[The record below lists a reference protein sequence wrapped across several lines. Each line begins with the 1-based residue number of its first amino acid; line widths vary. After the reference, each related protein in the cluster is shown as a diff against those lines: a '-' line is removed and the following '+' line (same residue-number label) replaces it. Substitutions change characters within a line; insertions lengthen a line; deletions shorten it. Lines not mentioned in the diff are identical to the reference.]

1 MLVAEHPGRKPNH
14 PASVDLDFRPPGNL
28 PADCTIEEWE
38 AAVSVEL
45 DDGKVSGP
53 TLDFLS
59 GPIIGPAQA
68 DTLTGDRTHNIIADR
83 GCDDIPIGNAGVD
96 TFDYLLSM
104 ANGDGP
110 DTITGYTLGAT
121 QAASD
126 RIHICRGKGDVPTYS
141 GGDSG
146 SDHVITVVRGSDTTA
161 VITPQGIT
169 TGSPNFANLNITV
182 NDNGPSC
189 SSTSSVERRRAL
201 RGEPTQGVGR
211 DAESENG
218 GRWCDPSYSQHYGA
232 SQFSGTPF
240 LYFSLDVNI
249 EAGRSFLNII
259 EDGVKMAPGLIA
271 VVLLAGMLFSLP
283 VYAITWGVGM
293 LGEFLRRT
301 DQSETIRELRNR
313 EEESRNREAEKDQRL
328 TELEEAQAKSEQDK
342 ETLRNQIRRSGQE
355 PEA

>member
-1 MLVAEHPGRKPNH
+1 MGLV
-14 PASVDLDFRPPGNL
+14 
-28 PADCTIEEWE
+28 
-38 AAVSVEL
+38 
-45 DDGKVSGP
+45 
-53 TLDFLS
+53 
-59 GPIIGPAQA
+59 
-68 DTLTGDRTHNIIADR
+68 
-83 GCDDIPIGNAGVD
+83 NA
-96 TFDYLLSM
+96 
-104 ANGDGP
+104 NGP
-110 DTITGYTLGAT
+110 DTITRYTLSAT
-121 QAASD
+121 QAESD

-146 SDHVITVVRGSDTTA
+146 ADHVITVVRGSDTTA

-189 SSTSSVERRRAL
+189 SSTRSVERRRAL
-201 RGEPTQGVGR
+201 RRAEAQHVGR
-211 DAESENG
+211 HADSENAERWSPLLPNTM
-218 GRWCDPSYSQHYGA
+218 GRHSLGNTVPLLLAGRQHRSR
-232 SQFSGTPF
+232 SQFPEHRRGRCYNGT
-240 LYFSLDVNI
+240 
-249 EAGRSFLNII
+249 
-259 EDGVKMAPGLIA
+259 GLVG

-301 DQSETIRELRNR
+301 DQSETIKELRNR